1 MMKQWAP
8 VLFLCSLLLN
18 SCTKSIRGH
27 GESITETRSIDA
39 ISSVQLE
46 GTAIVDIIQGNVQV
60 VTVSGYENLVSLF
73 LTEVNNGNLV
83 LRFKDP
89 YYRVRKNNIRVTLVV
104 PDIQLVRSNGSGQ
117 INISNFFNKPY
128 LASSVNGSGNITIAN
143 SSFLRAE
150 LKVNGTGNIYALG
163 CTALEANTEIF
174 GSGNIEITCSQKISA
189 FVYGSGNID
198 YWGRPAITNTLVSG
212 TGRIRRK

>member
-1 MMKQWAP
+1 MKQWTS
-8 VLFLCSLLLN
+8 VLFLLSLLFS

-27 GESITETRSIDA
+27 GDSITETRSVDA
-39 ISSVQLE
+39 VTSVQLE
-46 GTAIVDIIQGNVQV
+46 GTAIVDIVQGNVQV
-60 VTVSGYENLVSLF
+60 VTVSGYENLVPIF

-89 YYRVRKNNIRVTLVV
+89 YYRVRKNNIRVTVV
-104 PDIQLVRSNGSGQ
+104 LPDLQQVRSNGSGQ
-117 INISNFFNKPY
+117 VNISNFFNKSY
-128 LASSVNGSGNITIAN
+128 LAGSVNGTGNITIAN
-143 SSFLRAE
+143 FSFLRVS

-163 CTALEANTEIF
+163 CTALEAETEIF
-174 GSGNIEITCSQKISA
+174 GSGNIELTCSQKISA

-198 YWGRPAITNTLVSG
+198 YWGRPAISNTLVSG